1 MSAVSGR
8 SVKSGLREMPV
19 GEPTVLAERRTYVA
33 GRWVTG
39 DEGVAVENPADES
52 LVGEVTATPLP
63 EFERAITEARRSF
76 DDGGWAD
83 LPAAD
88 RAQVLTAFVDF
99 VESCAGTLV
108 PTLVAEA
115 GQPNRFAEM
124 TQVRGGI
131 RLARQTIDLYQSM
144 PHEQASP
151 VPVDDL
157 VRTRVALSIR
167 RHEPVGVIAAI
178 TPYNAAL
185 IMGFQK
191 LIPALMAGNS
201 VILRP
206 SPLTPIS
213 SLIFGMAAEAAGIP
227 PGVLS
232 VVAES
237 GTAGAEL
244 LTSHPAV
251 DMVSFTGST
260 VAGRKILAQA
270 APTVK
275 RVSLELGGKSAQIY
289 LPDALDRVSAG
300 AAAVVM
306 STAGQACVA
315 ATRMIVPAEARES
328 VLDAV
333 GNLYRGIKVGPPSQP
348 DTAMGPVISAA
359 QRDKCELLVKAAETD
374 GGTVV
379 CGGGRPTQPAR
390 GYYFE
395 PTVIDVPDNANPA
408 AQEEIFGPVVVV
420 LGYRD
425 VDHAVAMAN
434 DSIYGLSGQVYGAD
448 VAAALQVARRLRTG
462 AVNVNTTVFSA
473 YAPSGG
479 YKQSGLGRERGP
491 DGIREFQEV
500 KHMSIGELSR

>member
-1 MSAVSGR
+1 MGI
-8 SVKSGLREMPV
+8 
-19 GEPTVLAERRTYVA
+19 LAERRSFVA
-33 GRWVTG
+33 GRWITG
-39 DEGVAVENPADES
+39 DDVVSVENPADES
-52 LVGEVTATPLP
+52 HVADITATPID
-63 EFERAITEARRSF
+63 EVHRAITEARRSF
-76 DDGGWAD
+76 DDGVWSAM
-83 LPAAD
+83 PATQ
-88 RAQVLTAFVDF
+88 RARVLQDF
-99 VESCAGTLV
+99 IDHVEGARDTLL

-115 GQPNRFAEM
+115 GQPERFAEM
-124 TQVRGGI
+124 TQLLAGVAI
-131 RLARQTIDLYQSM
+131 ARQTIDLFLSM
-144 PHEQASP
+144 SHEEASP
-151 VPVDDL
+151 VPVNDL
-157 VRTRVALSIR
+157 VRGRVALSIR
-167 RHEPVGVIAAI
+167 RHEPVGVITAI

-213 SLIFGMAAEAAGIP
+213 SLIFGAAAEAAGLP

-232 VVAES
+232 VVVES
-237 GTAGAEL
+237 GIDGAEL

-260 VAGRKILAQA
+260 VAGRKILTQA

-289 LPDALDRVSAG
+289 LPDAVSRAAGG
-300 AAAVVM
+300 AAAAIAT
-306 STAGQACVA
+306 TAGQACVA
-315 ATRMIVPAEARES
+315 ATRMLVPQDHKEEVLEAVS
-328 VLDAV
+328 AA
-333 GNLYRGIKVGPPSQP
+333 YAAIKVGPPTDPS
-348 DTAMGPVISAA
+348 TVMGPVISAA
-359 QRDKCELLVKAAETD
+359 QRDKCERYVALAEEH
-374 GGTVV
+374 GGKVFS
-379 CGGGRPTQPAR
+379 GGGRPAGLDR

-395 PTVIDVPDNANPA
+395 PTVLDLPSNANPA
-408 AQEEIFGPVVVV
+408 AQEEIFGPIIGV

-425 VDHAVAMAN
+425 IDDAVAIAN
-434 DSIYGLSGQVYGAD
+434 DSIYGLSGQVYGTD
-448 VAAALQVARRLRTG
+448 AAAAVAVARRLRTG

-500 KHMSIGELSR
+500 KHMSIGELK

>member
-1 MSAVSGR
+1 M
-8 SVKSGLREMPV
+8 
-19 GEPTVLAERRTYVA
+19 TILAERRTFV
-33 GRWVTG
+33 GGTWVTG
-39 DEGVAVENPADES
+39 DEVVAVENPADETH
-52 LVGEVTATPLP
+52 VHDVTVTPHAEV
-63 EFERAITEARRSF
+63 ERAIAEARRSF
-76 DDGGWAD
+76 DQGTWAE
-83 LPAAD
+83 LAAAD
-88 RAQVLTAFVDF
+88 RARVLHEFVDF
-99 VESCAGTLV
+99 IEGCAETLV

-115 GQPNRFAEM
+115 GQPTRFAEM
-124 TQVRGGI
+124 TQLRAGVG
-131 RLARQTIDLYQSM
+131 LARQTIDLYLSM
-144 PHEQASP
+144 THEEASP

-157 VRTRVALSIR
+157 VRGRVALSIR

-213 SLIFGMAAEAAGIP
+213 SLVFGMAAEAAGLP
-227 PGVLS
+227 AGVLS
-232 VVAES
+232 VVVES
-237 GTAGAEL
+237 GTSGAEL

-260 VAGRKILAQA
+260 AAGRKILAQA

-289 LPDALDRVSAG
+289 LPDAVHRAAMG
-300 AAAVVM
+300 AAMVVM

-315 ATRMIVPAEARES
+315 ATRMIVPEDQREQ
-328 VLDAV
+328 VLEAV
-333 GNLYRGIKVGPPSQP
+333 GGAYRSIKVGSPTSAEA
-348 DTAMGPVISAA
+348 TMGPVISAA
-359 QRDKCELLVKAAETD
+359 QRDRCERIVAAAEEH
-374 GGTVV
+374 GGKVV
-379 CGGGRPTQPAR
+379 CGGVRPEGFDR

-395 PTVIDVPDNANPA
+395 PTVLDIPDNANPA
-408 AQEEIFGPVVVV
+408 AQEEIFGPVIAV

-425 VDHAVAMAN
+425 LDHAVAIAN

-448 VAAALQVARRLRTG
+448 VAAAVGVARRLRTG

-500 KHMSIGELSR
+500 KHMSIGELAR

>member
-1 MSAVSGR
+1 
-8 SVKSGLREMPV
+8 LPL
-19 GEPTVLAERRTYVA
+19 LAEQRTYVA
-33 GRWVTG
+33 GQWVTG
-39 DEGVAVENPADES
+39 DDVVAVENPADES
-52 LVGEVTATPLP
+52 HVADVTVTPP
-63 EFERAITEARRSF
+63 EQVVRAIGEARRSF
-76 DDGGWAD
+76 DAGAWAD
-83 LPAAD
+83 LPADD
-88 RAQVLTAFVDF
+88 RGRVLHEFVDF
-99 VESCAGTLV
+99 IEGSADAVVS
-108 PTLVAEA
+108 TLVAEA
-115 GQPNRFAEM
+115 GQPTRFAEM
-124 TQVRGGI
+124 TQLRAGAA
-131 RLARQTIDLYQSM
+131 LARQTIDLYLAM
-144 PHEQASP
+144 KHEEASP

-157 VRTRVALSIR
+157 VRGRVALSIR
-167 RHEPVGVIAAI
+167 RHEPVGVVAAI

-201 VILRP
+201 VVLRP

-213 SLIFGMAAEAAGIP
+213 SLVFGMAAEAAGLP

-232 VVAES
+232 VIVES
-237 GTAGAEL
+237 GTASAEL
-244 LTSHPAV
+244 LTSHPAI

-260 VAGRKILAQA
+260 LAGRKILAQA

-289 LPDALDRVSAG
+289 LPDAVHRAGMG
-300 AAAVVM
+300 AAIVVM

-315 ATRMIVPAEARES
+315 ATRMLVPEDQRQH
-328 VLDAV
+328 VLEAV
-333 GNLYRGIKVGPPSQP
+333 GAAYRSIKVGPPTQA
-348 DTAMGPVISAA
+348 DATMGPVISAA
-359 QRDKCELLVKAAETD
+359 QRDKCERIVEAAEEH
-374 GGTVV
+374 GGKVV
-379 CGGGRPTQPAR
+379 CGGGRPQGLDR

-395 PTVIDVPDNANPA
+395 PTVLDVPDNANPA
-408 AQEEIFGPVVVV
+408 AREELFGPVIAV

-425 VDHAVAMAN
+425 LDHAVEIAN

-448 VAAALQVARRLRTG
+448 VATAVGVARRLRTG

-500 KHMSIGELSR
+500 KHMSIGELTQ

>member
-1 MSAVSGR
+1 
-8 SVKSGLREMPV
+8 MPILD
-19 GEPTVLAERRTYVA
+19 EHRTFVA

-39 DEGVAVENPADES
+39 QEVIGVENPADES
-52 LVGEVTATPLP
+52 HVHDLTVTPLA
-63 EFERAITEARRSF
+63 EVERAIAEARRSF
-76 DDGGWAD
+76 DAGVWAD
-83 LPAAD
+83 RPVGERARTLHQFIDHVEANAAT
-88 RAQVLTAFVDF
+88 V
-99 VESCAGTLV
+99 V

-115 GQPNRFAEM
+115 GQPTRFADM
-124 TQVRGGI
+124 TQMRAGVGI
-131 RLARQTIDLYQSM
+131 ARQTIELYSSM
-144 PHEQASP
+144 PHEEPSP

-157 VRTRVALSIR
+157 VRGRVALSIR
-167 RHEPVGVIAAI
+167 RHEPVGVVTAI

-213 SLIFGMAAEAAGIP
+213 SLIFAKAAEAVGLP
-227 PGVLS
+227 DGVLS
-232 VVAES
+232 VVAET
-237 GTAGAEL
+237 GTAAAEL

-260 VAGRKILAQA
+260 LAGRRILAQA

-289 LPDALDRVSAG
+289 LPDAVDRAAVG
-300 AAAVVM
+300 AAMVVM

-315 ATRMIVPAEARES
+315 ATRMLVPEQQRAE
-328 VLDAV
+328 VLEAV
-333 GNLYRGIKVGPPSQP
+333 STTYRKIKVGSPSSA
-348 DTAMGPVISAA
+348 DATMGPVISAA
-359 QRDKCELLVKAAETD
+359 QRDRCERVVRAAEEN
-374 GGTVV
+374 GGKVV
-379 CGGGRPTQPAR
+379 CGGGRPAGLDR

-395 PTVIDVPDNANPA
+395 PTVLDLPDNANPA
-408 AQEEIFGPVVVV
+408 AQEEIFGPVIAV

-425 VDHAVAMAN
+425 IDHAVEIAN

-448 VAAALQVARRLRTG
+448 VSAAVGVARRLRTG
-462 AVNVNTTVFSA
+462 AVNVNTAVFSA

-500 KHMSIGELSR
+500 KHISIGELSR

>member
-1 MSAVSGR
+1 
-8 SVKSGLREMPV
+8 MPILD
-19 GEPTVLAERRTYVA
+19 EHRTFVA

-39 DEGVAVENPADES
+39 QEVIGVENPADES
-52 LVGEVTATPLP
+52 HVHDLTVTPLA
-63 EFERAITEARRSF
+63 EVERAIAEARRSF
-76 DDGGWAD
+76 DAGVWAD
-83 LPAAD
+83 RPVGERARTLHEFIDYVEANAAT
-88 RAQVLTAFVDF
+88 V
-99 VESCAGTLV
+99 V

-115 GQPNRFAEM
+115 GQPTRFADM
-124 TQVRGGI
+124 TQMRAGVGI
-131 RLARQTIDLYQSM
+131 ARQTIELYSSM
-144 PHEQASP
+144 RHEEPSP

-157 VRTRVALSIR
+157 VRGRVALSIR
-167 RHEPVGVIAAI
+167 RHEPVGVVTAI

-213 SLIFGMAAEAAGIP
+213 SLIFAKAAEAAGLP
-227 PGVLS
+227 DGVLS
-232 VVAES
+232 VVAET
-237 GTAGAEL
+237 GTAAAEL

-260 VAGRKILAQA
+260 LAGRRILAQA

-289 LPDALDRVSAG
+289 LADAVDRAAVG
-300 AAAVVM
+300 AAMVVM

-315 ATRMIVPAEARES
+315 ATRMLVPEHQRAE
-328 VLDAV
+328 VLEAV
-333 GNLYRGIKVGPPSQP
+333 GAAYRNIKVGPPSSA
-348 DTAMGPVISAA
+348 DATMGPVISAA
-359 QRDKCELLVKAAETD
+359 QRDRCERLVRAAEEN
-374 GGTVV
+374 GGKVV
-379 CGGGRPTQPAR
+379 CGGGRPAGLDR

-395 PTVIDVPDNANPA
+395 PTVLDLPDNANPA
-408 AQEEIFGPVVVV
+408 AQEEIFGPVIAV

-425 VDHAVAMAN
+425 IDHAVEIAN
-434 DSIYGLSGQVYGAD
+434 DTIYGLSGQVYGAD
-448 VAAALQVARRLRTG
+448 VSAAVGVARRLRTG
-462 AVNVNTTVFSA
+462 AVNVNTAVFSA

-500 KHMSIGELSR
+500 KHISIGELSR

>member
-1 MSAVSGR
+1 MTIV
-8 SVKSGLREMPV
+8 
-19 GEPTVLAERRTYVA
+19 AEQRTYVA
-33 GRWVTG
+33 GRWITG
-39 DEGVAVENPADES
+39 DDVVSVENPADES
-52 LVGEVTATPLP
+52 HVADITATPLT
-63 EFERAITEARRSF
+63 EVQRAIDAARRSF
-76 DDGGWAD
+76 DDGVWAD
-83 LPAAD
+83 TPPSE
-88 RAQVLTAFVDF
+88 RARVLRAFIDH
-99 VESCAGTLV
+99 VEGAGETLV

-115 GQPNRFAEM
+115 GQPKFFAEM
-124 TQVRGGI
+124 TQVRAGAAI
-131 RLARQTIDLYQSM
+131 ARQTIDLYLSM
-144 PHEQASP
+144 SHEEASP

-157 VRTRVALSIR
+157 VRGRVALSIR
-167 RHEPVGVIAAI
+167 RHEPVGVVAAI

-213 SLIFGMAAEAAGIP
+213 SLVFGAAADAAGLP

-232 VVAES
+232 VVVES
-237 GTAGAEL
+237 GIAGAEL

-260 VAGRKILAQA
+260 LAGRKILAQA

-289 LPDALDRVSAG
+289 LPDAVHRAAG
-300 AAAVVM
+300 GAMIVVM

-315 ATRMIVPAEARES
+315 ATRMLVPQDRKEEVLEAVS
-328 VLDAV
+328 AA
-333 GNLYRGIKVGPPSQP
+333 YTSIKVGAPT
-348 DTAMGPVISAA
+348 DETATMGPVISAA
-359 QRDKCELLVKAAETD
+359 QRDKCERYVKLAEEH
-374 GGTVV
+374 GGKVF
-379 CGGGRPTQPAR
+379 CGGGRPPGLDR

-395 PTVIDVPDNANPA
+395 PTVLDLPNNANPA
-408 AQEEIFGPVVVV
+408 AQEEIFGPIISV

-425 VDHAVAMAN
+425 VDDAVAIAN
-434 DSIYGLSGQVYGAD
+434 DSIYGLSGQVYGTDA
-448 VAAALQVARRLRTG
+448 AAALNVARRLRTG

-500 KHMSIGELSR
+500 KHMSIGELR